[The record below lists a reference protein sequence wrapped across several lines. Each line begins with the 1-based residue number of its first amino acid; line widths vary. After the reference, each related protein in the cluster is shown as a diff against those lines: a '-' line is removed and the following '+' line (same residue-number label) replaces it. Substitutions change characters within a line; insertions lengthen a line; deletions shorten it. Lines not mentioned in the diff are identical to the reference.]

1 MPVRDISEMG
11 PAQRLGRAIL
21 CQSLALRAASLDE
34 RESLFEEAEAL
45 LTLPDEL
52 TGECR
57 TAFVE
62 ARGFLL
68 LARDRATEARAYFE
82 QQLATFPRPPLGLR
96 LGFAEARARLG
107 ETLSDTEE
115 AELASFGPEGSIL
128 PLVLKVVRLLESTA
142 SDDELRDLLLALY
155 PRVRELAGMPASEL
169 GEEDEPAESTAS
181 AHQPETPDTMM
192 AQLLLA
198 SVFRPAAINTPADLQ
213 AADAIPRL
221 RASLKAH
228 RDDIFSVAEKLAL
241 AA

>member
-1 MPVRDISEMG
+1 MR
-11 PAQRLGRAIL
+11 PAQRLGRAL
-21 CQSLALRAASLDE
+21 LLQWQAHQAESARERA
-34 RESLFEEAEAL
+34 RLFAEAEAL
-45 LTLPDEL
+45 LNLPDEL

-68 LARDRATEARAYFE
+68 LACDRVPQARTYFE
-82 QQLATFPRPPLGLR
+82 QQLAAFTRRPLGLR
-96 LGFAEARARLG
+96 LGLAEARARLG

-142 SDDELRDLLLALY
+142 SDGELRDLLLELY

-169 GEEDEPAESTAS
+169 GEEDEPAEPTVTTRQS
-181 AHQPETPDTMM
+181 ETPDTMV
-192 AQLLLA
+192 AQFLLA
-198 SVFRPAAINTPADLQ
+198 SVFRPANINTPEDLQ
-213 AADAIPRL
+213 VADSISRV
-221 RASLKAH
+221 RASLKSH

-241 AA
+241 VA